1 MNYDDFINSTVRD
14 IPPSGI
20 RKFFDLVAQMDDAV
34 SLGVGEPDFVTP
46 WAYRDSAI
54 KSIISG
60 RTGYTANRGDKALL
74 KEIALYN
81 RERFGLDY
89 DVDETIVT
97 VGASEGIDLALRT
110 LVSAG
115 DGVLVPDPSYVSYMP
130 NVAIAGGKV
139 QPIALSIDNGFKL
152 TSRALEAAADKTSK
166 ILILPYPNNPTGA
179 VLDKTELQ
187 EIAAV
192 VKRLNLFV
200 ISDEIYAELTYGR
213 RHVSIASMDGMKERT
228 VVLNGFSK
236 AFAMTGWRIG
246 YFCAPKPVCDA
257 AVKIHQYTIMCAPTA
272 GQEAAYAALKDGRET
287 EYEQVEYMRSEYD
300 RRRGFTVA
308 MLNDMGLDCFAPGG
322 AFYVFPDVSAFADSG
337 DEFARELLTAQKV
350 AVVPG
355 SAFGNC
361 GAKNIRCTYASSIKM
376 LNKAFDRMREFLR
389 GRGRS

>member
-1 MNYDDFINSTVRD
+1 MNYDDFINRTVRD

-152 TSRALEAAADKTSK
+152 TAGALEAAADKTSK

-192 VKRLNLFV
+192 VKRLDLFV

-213 RHVSIASMDGMKERT
+213 RHVSIASIDGMKERT

-389 GRGRS
+389 ARGRS

>member
-1 MNYDDFINSTVRD
+1 MNYDDFINRTVRD

-81 RERFGLDY
+81 CERFGLDY

>member
-1 MNYDDFINSTVRD
+1 MNYDDFINRTVRD

-376 LNKAFDRMREFLR
+376 LNKAFDRMHEFLR